1 MTSSTDP
8 AAPSAGDGNVV
19 IAVVILA
26 SRATAADHDA
36 VDAMVETARSLAG
49 YVVVVVPK
57 GWRAPARSRVA
68 HVAPG
73 VAAIGAIRAGMAQ
86 LSNTPA
92 RYALLWPLD
101 AGVVDVARL
110 RTLVVGVAREG
121 DAVGA
126 LAGDDLER
134 APVMIGRDAWLDL
147 MTLGE
152 RGIGAV
158 AEKRGVRRIDAKA
171 T

>member
-1 MTSSTDP
+1 MTGGP
-8 AAPSAGDGNVV
+8 ARDAEVAV
-19 IAVVILA
+19 AVVILA
-26 SRATAADHDA
+26 PRATAADHDRVA
-36 VDAMVETARSLAG
+36 AMVESARSLAA
-49 YVVVVVPK
+49 YVAAVVPK
-57 GWRAPARSRVA
+57 GWRAPPRSRVV

-73 VAAIGAIRAGMAQ
+73 VSGIGAIRAGMAQ

-101 AGVVDVARL
+101 AGAVDVTRLRALVADVARERPAL
-110 RTLVVGVAREG
+110 
-121 DAVGA
+121 GA
-126 LAGDDLER
+126 LAGDDVEH
-134 APVMIGRDAWLDL
+134 APVMVARDAWLDL

-158 AEKRGVRRIDAKA
+158 AERRGLHRVAVDA

>member
-1 MTSSTDP
+1 MTPLSD
-8 AAPSAGDGNVV
+8 AQPSAPGDGDVV

-26 SRATAADHDA
+26 PRATTADHDTVA
-36 VDAMVETARSLAG
+36 MMVDSARALAG

-57 GWRAPARSRVA
+57 GWRAPPRSRVV

-73 VAAIGAIRAGMAQ
+73 ASAIGAIRAGMAQ

-101 AGVVDVARL
+101 AGVVELSRL
-110 RTLVVGVAREG
+110 RTLLAGVVRERP
-121 DAVGA
+121 AVGA
-126 LAGDDLER
+126 LAGDDPER
-134 APVMIGRDAWLDL
+134 APVMIAREAWLDL

-152 RGIGAV
+152 RGIGAITV
-158 AEKRGVRRIDAKA
+158 RRGVHYVGADA

>member
-1 MTSSTDP
+1 MTSSIDP
-8 AAPSAGDGNVV
+8 GAPSAGAGDAVV
-19 IAVVILA
+19 AVVILA
-26 SRATAADHDA
+26 SRATAADHDVVA
-36 VDAMVETARSLAG
+36 AMVETARSLAA

-92 RYALLWPLD
+92 RYALLWPLQ

-110 RTLVVGVAREG
+110 RTLVVGASRERV
-121 DAVGA
+121 AVGA
-126 LAGDDLER
+126 LTGDDLER

-147 MTLGE
+147 MTVGE

-158 AEKRGVRRIDAKA
+158 AEKRGVHRVGGDA